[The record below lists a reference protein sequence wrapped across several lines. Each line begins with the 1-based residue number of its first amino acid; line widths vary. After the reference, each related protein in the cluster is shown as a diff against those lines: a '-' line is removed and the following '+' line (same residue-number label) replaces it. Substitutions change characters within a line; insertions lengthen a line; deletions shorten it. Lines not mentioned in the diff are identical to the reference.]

1 MLFFYLQL
9 CSEKKK
15 KDGSQW
21 VTDLLKSTKNTEHL
35 LNVRRPASETE
46 DSGEQDGGS
55 DFKEPTKQ

>member
-15 KDGSQW
+15 KGSQW
-21 VTDLLKSTKNTEHL
+21 VTVLLRSTKYTKHW
-35 LNVRRPASETE
+35 LNVKHSATETE

-55 DFKEPTKQ
+55 DFKEPMKQ